1 MTNFEYIIS
10 KLTPRDLAIMATH
23 CGFWDVLYGN
33 KKSASGS
40 ILDGRIHKAFENF
53 KRSFDDVYHK
63 GNIYKEGNEKYPNV
77 FDFDRVYLEDKDEWV
92 SYGHGNML
100 SFQIWL
106 EMPFNESDWGDS

>member
-23 CGFWDVLYGN
+23 CGFWDVLYDN

-40 ILDGRIHKAFENF
+40 ILDGRIHKAFEKF
-53 KRSFDDVYHK
+53 KRSFDDVYHE
-63 GNIYKEGNEKYPNV
+63 GNIYKEDDEKKPNV
-77 FDFDRVYLEDKDEWV
+77 FEWDSVSVDNEDKWIR
-92 SYGHGNML
+92 YGHGEML

-106 EMPFNESDWGDS
+106 EMPFNENDWSDY